1 MVSLQSLSHPGSQTW
16 HYTFRQLIII
26 LTLIKYQRLT
36 NFIISPHA
44 FIYQLTTLSI
54 NKQTLFLYPL
64 DSPLTIV
71 ILRLTFA
78 IIAGVLHHYLFLP
91 LHPQHGLQSCQPTS
105 LSAISTQTLAS
116 YISSHSAGYRWA
128 SQPVHSILNLVAST
142 SHHPSSQTISLFWG
156 FTPALDSY
164 AGLPSFQ
171 AGSPLHDIASFFP
184 CQPPSGNIK
193 KCRLHDKSSPAM
205 PAELLQEW
213 YDILLFTANARL
225 LQLTTRPLSFL
236 RPSLNQIITHSEQQA
251 NRFPIH

>member
-26 LTLIKYQRLT
+26 LILIKYQRLT

-54 NKQTLFLYPL
+54 NKQILFLYSL

-91 LHPQHGLQSCQPTS
+91 LPPQHGLQSCQPTS
-105 LSAISTQTLAS
+105 LSIIS
-116 YISSHSAGYRWA
+116 
-128 SQPVHSILNLVAST
+128 
-142 SHHPSSQTISLFWG
+142 
-156 FTPALDSY
+156 TPALDSY

-171 AGSPLHDIASFFP
+171 AGSPLHDIDSFFP

-193 KCRLHDKSSPAM
+193 KYRQYDKSSPAM

-225 LQLTTRPLSFL
+225 LQLTTQPLSFL
-236 RPSLNQIITHSEQQA
+236 RPSLNQIITHSEQKA